1 MKQSIHKQ
9 SEEAELRKMTSYLSV
24 VAALWSDIYIM
35 QLILVIVQIIMI
47 SENRI
52 EVRDTL

>member
-35 QLILVIVQIIMI
+35 QLILVMVQIIMI